1 MKTLQEKI
9 NFNKSRSVSDQF
21 AAGYIIGVTMYK
33 DYPKLDEKGKAETR
47 KMIGNFNKTANGKD
61 RNSTAI
67 KLSKGIMCGI
77 RDSANERKHKK

>member
-21 AAGYIIGVTMYK
+21 SAGYIIGITMYK
-33 DYPKLDEKGKAETR
+33 DYPKLDDKGKAETR
-47 KMIGNFNKTANGKD
+47 KMIGDYNKIASGTD
-61 RNSTAI
+61 RNSTAV

-77 RDSANERKHKK
+77 RDSANERKRKK